1 MIQINNLTKQFDQ
14 ITALDHFTAEIPEG
28 CIYGLVGSNGAGKS
42 TLLRLLCGVYQ
53 PTEGSVEI
61 GGEPVYE
68 NLALKGQIAFVSDE
82 LYHLPGATLDSSAR
96 FFSKV
101 CPGWDPERYAQLIS
115 CFPLDPG
122 RKLATCSKG
131 MRRQA
136 ALILALSCCPR
147 YLLLD
152 EAFDGLDPIVR
163 VALRKLLADDVA
175 QKGTTVIIASHNLR
189 ELEDMCDQVG
199 LMHQGHILFQRDIQ
213 DLKLGFCKVQLVA
226 RPMPSEEELR
236 QRLQVLSLEV
246 TGSVAEIVARG
257 SVEEV
262 TQALQPLDPLLCEG
276 VPLTLEEVFIYEMEA
291 VGYDYNNILF

>member
-1 MIQINNLTKQFDQ
+1 MIQIKNLTKRFDQ
-14 ITALDHFTAEIPEG
+14 ITALDHFTADIPEG

-53 PTEGSVEI
+53 PTEGAVEI
-61 GGEPVYE
+61 DGQPVYE
-68 NLALKGQIAFVSDE
+68 NLALKEQISFVSDE

-101 CPGWDPERYAQLIS
+101 CPNWSPERYAQLIS

-175 QKGTTVIIASHNLR
+175 QQGTTVIIASHNLR

-257 SVEEV
+257 SAEEV
-262 TQALQPLDPLLCEG
+262 TQALQPFDPLLCEG